1 MREPRAPSYADDEK
15 QRVFTGDTVPEN
27 NGDNRTLRVEVE
39 KALRLYLHQLEDEQV
54 TDLYKIVMAEVEI
67 PMFQAVMNYTCNNQ
81 SKASIMLGLNRG
93 TLRKKLKD
101 YELL

>member
-1 MREPRAPSYADDEK
+1 MRASREWSYLNDENK
-15 QRVFTGDTVPEN
+15 PAFIGDTVFEN
-27 NGDNRTLRVEVE
+27 DGDNRTLREEVE

-54 TDLYKIVMAEVEI
+54 TDLYKIVMTEVEI
-67 PMFQAVMNYTCNNQ
+67 SMFQAIMNYTCNNQ